1 MKPSSIAERRA
12 TVDSAKATVEM
23 ICQSDLQE
31 AMPELSSTETRLIHD
46 WISKQDEPL
55 RRMGGLRRLVE
66 IVLEQKSAK

>member
-1 MKPSSIAERRA
+1 MKLSSIAERRA
-12 TVDSAKATVEM
+12 TLESAQATAEM

-31 AMPELSSTETRLIHD
+31 AMPELSSTETCLIHD

-66 IVLEQKSAK
+66 IVLEQKRAK

>member
-1 MKPSSIAERRA
+1 MKPSSMAEHQAALESAQA
-12 TVDSAKATVEM
+12 TAEM

-46 WISKQDEPL
+46 WISKQDDPL

>member
-1 MKPSSIAERRA
+1 MKLSSIAERRA
-12 TVDSAKATVEM
+12 TLESAQATAEM

-31 AMPELSSTETRLIHD
+31 AMPELSSTETCLIHD